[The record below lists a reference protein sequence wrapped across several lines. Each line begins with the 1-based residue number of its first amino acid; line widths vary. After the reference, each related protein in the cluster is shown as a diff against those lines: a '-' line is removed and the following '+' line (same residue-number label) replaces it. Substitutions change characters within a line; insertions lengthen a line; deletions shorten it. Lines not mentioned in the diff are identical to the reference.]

1 MFYGLFPKRCLNLSL
16 KSTAQ
21 DLSIVEDDERTTVR
35 QNASSHRHQVAL
47 GTEVIETLAAWK
59 VSPVSGCSD
68 WLFAGIIATAD
79 PSQGGYGSSSAFGWA
94 GGRAVYR
101 GGANN
106 LGLGG
111 WVGWQTGDHAI
122 FLLDTKASI
131 LEMYHSRT
139 QTLHTLALPVE
150 NKQWRLHLNLHGQG
164 DAVKLTIP
172 TAEEEDAILFASRGA

>member
-94 GGRAVYR
+94 GQGQVYL
-101 GGANN
+101 GGTNN
-106 LGLGG
+106 QGLGG
-111 WVGWQTGDHAI
+111 WVGWQAGDHAI
-122 FLLDTKASI
+122 FLLDIEAST
-131 LEMYHSRT
+131 LKMYHSRT
-139 QTLHTLALPVE
+139 QTLHTLALPAE
-150 NKQWRLHLNLHGQG
+150 KKQWRLNLDLYGQA
-164 DAVKLTIP
+164 DVVKLTIP
-172 TAEEEDAILFASRGA
+172 TAAEEEAILVA